1 MSSFLRNVL
10 LLLAIAGSLIL
21 LPANLAFVA
30 AVALAVTAGVVA
42 AELRRGAGEGFRAP
56 VTIGR

>member
-1 MSSFLRNVL
+1 MSSLLRNVL
-10 LLLAIAGSLIL
+10 PLLAIAASLIL

-30 AVALAVTAGVVA
+30 AVALTVSAGIVA
-42 AELRRGAGEGFRAP
+42 AELRRDAGPGFRAP